1 MSVDHGFSLGSLGE
15 VGGLELGRADWLDL
29 DSWSRGLDSLWGCR
43 AAVANVLVSL
53 GAVVVGILLHQSGGT
68 GSLLVGKF
76 LSMVGLGVDKL
87 LDLGNLLI
95 DDFTIANVDQGS
107 KVSDGCAE
115 QGKTPDRDN
124 LDEPVGK
131 EGSNESLLLSV
142 DLFHQSPIPV
152 NKWLTAAVCKTFSAN
167 RMRWN
172 SMRKKSASCSKSS
185 KIPSTVSFGRV

>member
-1 MSVDHGFSLGSLGE
+1 MRVDNGLSLGSFGE

-29 DSWSRGLDSLWGCR
+29 DCWSRGFDSLWGCR
-43 AAVANVLVSL
+43 AAVANVLVGL

-68 GSLLVGKF
+68 SSLLVGEF

-95 DDFTIANVDQGS
+95 DDFTVANVNQGS

-142 DLFHQSPIPV
+142 NVFHQSAISV
-152 NKWLTAAVCKTFSAN
+152 DEWLTAVVCKTFSAN

-172 SMRKKSASCSKSS
+172 SIRKKSTSCSKSS